1 MSDLLTCYSILT
13 FKKLN
18 WTLIIPICVYLLLEN
33 VEATSKR
40 ETISWDMFVVISY
53 KEFCPLLNFSNE
65 ASVTAFPINE
75 PSSLIKCGGKPVPWL
90 LVNCLAEQL

>member
-1 MSDLLTCYSILT
+1 MWKLLPKEKPYHAFSS
-13 FKKLN
+13 FGF
-18 WTLIIPICVYLLLEN
+18 
-33 VEATSKR
+33 
-40 ETISWDMFVVISY
+40 TISWDMFVVISY

-75 PSSLIKCGGKPVPWL
+75 PSSLIKCGSKPVPWL

>member
-1 MSDLLTCYSILT
+1 MFVSDLLTCYSILT

-40 ETISWDMFVVISY
+40 ETISCIFLFWFHHIMGYV
-53 KEFCPLLNFSNE
+53 
-65 ASVTAFPINE
+65 
-75 PSSLIKCGGKPVPWL
+75 CGDFLQGVLPTS
-90 LVNCLAEQL
+90 